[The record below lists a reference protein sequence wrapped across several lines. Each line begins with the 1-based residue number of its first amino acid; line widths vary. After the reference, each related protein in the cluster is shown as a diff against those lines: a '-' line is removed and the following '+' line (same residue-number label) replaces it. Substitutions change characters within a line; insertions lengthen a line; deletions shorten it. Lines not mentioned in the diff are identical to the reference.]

1 MPAPLL
7 RVVFAGTPEFAAYSL
22 RALIGSPYKPMA
34 VYCQPDRPAGRG
46 RKLRIGPVKQLAID
60 NCIDVFQPL
69 NFKSQESIEVLAAL
83 KPDVLIVVAY
93 GLILPQAV
101 LDIPTFGAINVH
113 GSLLPRWRG
122 AAPIQ
127 RAILAGDN
135 ETGITTMQ
143 MDKGLDTGAMLL
155 RRVCPILP
163 ADNAADVHDR
173 LAVLGAKTLL
183 ETMDA
188 LSENQL
194 SPQKQDDTLA
204 CYAKKIEVAEAA
216 LDWSLS
222 ALELAQRV
230 RAFNPVPVS
239 YCLYQN
245 ERYKVWRAE
254 SIASIRDQAVGTI
267 CAISK
272 DGVDVQTGEGILRI
286 QTLQAPGKR
295 ALDVRDYING
305 NTALAVGQ
313 SFDL

>member
-1 MPAPLL
+1 
-7 RVVFAGTPEFAAYSL
+7 
-22 RALIGSPYKPMA
+22 MA

-188 LSENQL
+188 LSANQL
-194 SPQKQDDTLA
+194 NPEKQDDTLA

-222 ALELAQRV
+222 ASELAQRV

-254 SIASIRDQAVGTI
+254 PIASIVDQAVGTI

-313 SFDL
+313 AFDL